1 MNRSLYIGDLSHF
14 VTEEALRKHI
24 RQFCPVKSVR
34 LCLHPETQAFMMTT
48 AVSACKKKFFYELHK
63 NRR

>member
-14 VTEEALRKHI
+14 VTEEGLRKHI

-34 LCLHPETQAFMMTT
+34 LCLHPETQAFMTA
-48 AVSACKKKFFYELHK
+48 AVSSCKKEFFMNSTRIGE
-63 NRR
+63 